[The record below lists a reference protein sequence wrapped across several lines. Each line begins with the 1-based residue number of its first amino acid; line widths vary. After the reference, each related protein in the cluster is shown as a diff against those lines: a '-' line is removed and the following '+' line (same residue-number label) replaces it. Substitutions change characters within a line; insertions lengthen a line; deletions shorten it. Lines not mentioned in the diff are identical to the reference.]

1 MKTACLSKPAG
12 PIAPA
17 ARLATMTGFPA
28 MPPIVVDTREQR
40 PYIFVGSVIG
50 TLPTGD
56 YSLQGFE
63 HVIAIERKTLSD
75 AYSSLGQGRARF
87 RREVERMAALQYGAI
102 VVEASVPDFLRPPP
116 FSRLAPTA
124 ALGSLLAWS
133 VHFGVH
139 VMFAGDR
146 DHGAAITLQLLTKFW
161 RYHGEGA
168 SA

>member
-1 MKTACLSKPAG
+1 MTTCRTEPAPPRLRNG
-12 PIAPA
+12 K
-17 ARLATMTGFPA
+17 LATLTGFPA
-28 MPPIVVDTREQR
+28 IPPIVIDTREQR
-40 PYIFVGSVIG
+40 PYVFAESVIG

-63 HVIAIERKTLSD
+63 SRVAIERKTKND
-75 AYSSLGQGRARF
+75 AFASLGQGRARF

-102 VVEASVPDFLRPPP
+102 VIEASVPDFLRPPL
-116 FSRLAPTA
+116 FSQLAPTA

-133 VHFGVH
+133 VRFGVH
-139 VMFAGDR
+139 VIFAGDR

-161 RYHGEGA
+161 LYHGEGA